1 MNEKN
6 KLNKGSL
13 IPEVYNFLNTDNG
26 VSLIV
31 FGAAGTGKTTLA
43 LSMIEIYSDF
53 IDAYYLS
60 TRVNDDSLLIHFPW
74 LKNKAK
80 ENAIA
85 KPVFDNNK
93 VRTMKLD
100 IVKDKSVKNVT
111 TSYLDK
117 LYYKYTD
124 EKQGVNS
131 NNINIKRFQK
141 ISEVYDIVNKNLPD
155 STLIVIDSVNGLAD
169 EYDVKPEEIIYAIQ
183 KDLVEG
189 CSTKA
194 IFVMENEDSNANYL
208 ADGIISLSLNYHE
221 NRILRVAE
229 IKKLRGMGV
238 ESPYYVFS
246 LNNGKFKVP
255 TDYSTEYIR
264 LNKKNSNANDNRI
277 LSTGFEE
284 IDENLFE
291 EKGLVP
297 NLNYMVNF
305 HYPLNNTDKNFLL
318 STFIKD
324 ACKKNV
330 NVVSFSD
337 KVICGGGCNRF
348 IPANE
353 SKDGNDTSIHC
364 IIKASEDFES
374 KILEPLMCK
383 FNKVSVIKEAGNSD
397 ILSRKFMMSPFRNKN
412 NRTVVLMDIDIMVD
426 EFKLPIDKVISMMNE
441 INMWENVTI
450 IAFCADIEDKKKAIL
465 DDMNYV
471 IEIEQKYGTN
481 IMYTSKPYSMI
492 YAMSYAYIKDSK
504 EKTVLLEPLK

>member
-13 IPEVYNFLNTDNG
+13 IPEVYNFLNTESG

-31 FGAAGTGKTTLA
+31 FGAAGTGKTTFA

-100 IVKDKSVKNVT
+100 VVKDKSVKNVT
-111 TSYLDK
+111 TKKLDE
-117 LYYKYTD
+117 LYSKYNLD
-124 EKQGVNS
+124 EKESQNG
-131 NNINIKRFQK
+131 NNKNIKKFEK
-141 ISEVYDIVNKNLPD
+141 ISEVYEIVNKNLPD

-169 EYDVKPEEIIYAIQ
+169 EYGIKPEEIIYAIQ

-194 IFVMENEDSNANYL
+194 IFIMENEDSNANYL
-208 ADGIISLSLNYHE
+208 ADGIISLSLNHHE

-255 TDYSTEYIR
+255 TDYSTEYLHI
-264 LNKKNSNANDNRI
+264 NKKNSNANDNKI

-284 IDENLFE
+284 MDENLFE
-291 EKGLVP
+291 EGGLVP
-297 NLNYMVNF
+297 NLMYMVNF
-305 HYPLNNTDKNFLL
+305 HYPVNSIDKNFFLL
-318 STFIKD
+318 TFIKD
-324 ACKKNV
+324 LCKKNV
-330 NVVSFSD
+330 NVVSFTD
-337 KVICGGGCNRF
+337 KVICTCNRF
-348 IPANE
+348 IPISE
-353 SKDGNDTSIHC
+353 SKDSNDTTIHY
-364 IIKASEDFES
+364 IMKASDDFES
-374 KILEPLMCK
+374 KELEPFMCK
-383 FNKVSVIKEAGNSD
+383 YNKISVIKEVGNSD
-397 ILSRKFMMSPFRNKN
+397 ILSRKFMLAPFRNKN
-412 NRTVVLMDIDIMVD
+412 NRTVILIDLDIMHD
-426 EFKLPIDKVISMMNE
+426 EFKLPLEKIISMMNE
-441 INMWENVTI
+441 IIMWENVTI
-450 IAFCADIEDKKKAIL
+450 VGFSSDIDSKKKEFL
-465 DDMNYV
+465 YNMNYV
-471 IEIEQKYGTN
+471 IEIEQMYGTN
-481 IMYTSKPYSMI
+481 IIYTSKPYSII
-492 YAMSYAYIKDSK
+492 YAISYAYIKDTK
-504 EKTVLLEPLK
+504 EKTVLLEPIK